1 MPLRAAAFSVCLAL
15 AACGPQP
22 AQEPAAPA
30 GPDPAAMD
38 VSIGRYAL
46 MLDQVDA
53 LTADRPGVT
62 ELASS
67 DPRVLARRLRETV
80 WRYNMQRS
88 QLCGRGLF
96 RDIACGPAFE
106 PVWINEPMDAAPSLE
121 ILAERQAAV
130 DALVNPFWNAVCA
143 DARTRAVQVEG
154 GVCPME

>member
-1 MPLRAAAFSVCLAL
+1 MFKRAAALMVCFAL
-15 AACGPQP
+15 AACGPAP
-22 AQEPAAPA
+22 APEPAAPA

-38 VSIGRYAL
+38 AAIGRYTQ

-67 DPRVLARRLRETV
+67 DARVLARRLRETV
-80 WRYNMQRS
+80 WSYNIQRS

-106 PVWINEPMDAAPSLE
+106 PVWINEPMDAAPSLD

-130 DALVNPFWNAVCA
+130 DALVNPFWSAVCA
-143 DARTRAVQVEG
+143 DARARAVPLEAG
-154 GVCPME
+154 MCA